1 MRVVKIRLDVGSTS
15 EDIEL
20 LSMSYQDSISQ
31 GDVFDVAIIFSPSS
45 LYQSL
50 LESLSLDSKTVVV
63 NVGLSP
69 LSEGELALLLA
80 TTLFKNEGS
89 LELFDLKSL
98 ENETIDKAVLS
109 DFYRLKSL
117 FLQLLDKNEK
127 PDFLIRATQCKQA
140 IDMIDGVD
148 GPLSANIS
156 RYLNTLARIYKA
168 EHRYTMQ
175 VDYEGIGSINSK
187 EFFSYS
193 LELSNILKSLN
204 GDESFFNDLLERKK
218 FFELGMEACTDH
230 IRDKTKVNLALKYT
244 AWTSVLFLKLSYLYK
259 KNHNYQ
265 LALVF
270 LIRHL
275 EEYLKTFLSAYSPVE
290 YDSYGNF
297 RIDGKKVS
305 GVGSYMKEIGSF
317 TELNL
322 KEGKPIFD
330 FVNNA
335 INYRNDFVLG
345 HSYKLCSLTIFNNH
359 SQSINNL
366 INALEAEIPE
376 KYYTLSK
383 NNKTVIGSLNVSNN
397 FEKII
402 ETVYS

>member
-1 MRVVKIRLDVGSTS
+1 MRAVKIRLDVSSTS
-15 EDIEL
+15 EDLEL
-20 LSMSYQDSISQ
+20 LALSYQEAISQ
-31 GDVFDVAIIFSPSS
+31 GDIFDVAIIFSPSS
-45 LYQSL
+45 IYQTLLQSL
-50 LESLSLDSKTVVV
+50 LLDSKTVVL

-69 LSEGELALLLA
+69 LSGGEFTTLLA
-80 TTLFKNEGS
+80 TTLFKHEGS
-89 LELFDLKSL
+89 LELFNLNTL
-98 ENETIDKAVLS
+98 ENETIDKVTLS
-109 DFYRLKSL
+109 DFYSLKYL
-117 FLQLLDKNEK
+117 FSQLFDKNKATE
-127 PDFLIRATQCKQA
+127 FLLKAAYCSQVLSI
-140 IDMIDGVD
+140 IDGND
-148 GPLSANIS
+148 GPLSASIS

-175 VDYEGIGSINSK
+175 IDYEEIGAINTK
-187 EFFSYS
+187 NFFSSS
-193 LELSNILKSLN
+193 LEVTNILKSLN
-204 GDESFFNDLLERKK
+204 GDESFFNDLLERKR

-230 IRDKTKVNLALKYT
+230 IRDKTKVHLALKYT
-244 AWTSVLFLKLSYLYK
+244 AWTSVLFLKLSSLYK

-290 YDSYGNF
+290 YDTYGTF

-322 KEGKPIFD
+322 KEGEPIFD

-359 SQSINNL
+359 SQNINNL
-366 INALEAEIPE
+366 ISALEAEIHE

-383 NNKTVIGSLNVSNN
+383 NNKTVIGNLNVSNN

>member
-1 MRVVKIRLDVGSTS
+1 MRVVKIRLDLGSTS

-20 LSMSYQDSISQ
+20 LSMSYQDAISK
-31 GDVFDVAIIFSPSS
+31 GNIFDVAIIFSPSS

-69 LSEGELALLLA
+69 LSEGEFALLLA
-80 TTLFKNEGS
+80 TTLFKHEGS
-89 LELFDLKSL
+89 LELFDLNIL
-98 ENETIDKAVLS
+98 ENETIDKAALS
-109 DFYRLKSL
+109 DFYSLKSL
-117 FLQLLDKNEK
+117 FLQLFDKNEK
-127 PDFLIRATQCKQA
+127 PEFLIRAAHCKQA

-156 RYLNTLARIYKA
+156 RYLSTLARIYKA

-175 VDYEGIGSINSK
+175 VDYEGIDTINSK

-218 FFELGMEACTDH
+218 FFELGMEACTGH
-230 IRDKTKVNLALKYT
+230 IRDKTKVDLALKYT
-244 AWTSVLFLKLSYLYK
+244 AWTSVLFLKLSCLHK
-259 KNHNYQ
+259 KGHNYQ

-270 LIRHL
+270 LFRHL

-290 YDSYGNF
+290 YDFYGNF
-297 RIDGKKVS
+297 LINGKKVS
-305 GVGSYMKEIGSF
+305 GVGSYMKEIESF
-317 TELNL
+317 TELDL
-322 KEGKPIFD
+322 KDGKPIFD

-345 HSYKLCSLTIFNNH
+345 HSYKLCSLTIFENH
-359 SQSINNL
+359 FRNIKIFINV
-366 INALEAEIPE
+366 LEAEINE
-376 KYYTLSK
+376 KFYTLNK
-383 NNKTVIGSLNVSNN
+383 N
-397 FEKII
+397 FDQII